1 MKSIQRLT
9 YTLLAS
15 AILTACG
22 GGGGG
27 GATGGVPDVAN
38 GGIGGS
44 GSGTVTGFGSIYI
57 NDIRHFEFDD
67 STEVRIDGDTST
79 DDNIKLGMVVEVNV
93 GDDVNDDFTSGTL
106 VSVEAHH
113 LVKGSVTSVNPL
125 RVLSQDIS
133 VISATV
139 LDSVPGNDVSNLN
152 LGDVVEIAGHQDATG
167 QIRAS
172 RIEYKAGGVP
182 EWQLRGEVTAAA
194 GDLINIGDQPVN
206 VSGATVENC
215 SGAAAVNDYVEIK
228 ATPVS
233 NLADGE
239 AIIATKVECVTP
251 GLSAADDGST
261 LKASFEGFIDSVI
274 TAGSRFTLNGQTVVV
289 GSGTV
294 YENGSNIDLTV
305 GARLEAEGTLDDAGV
320 LTAVKIR
327 FREARV
333 RIEAPLV
340 LGNID
345 ISSGNRF
352 TLLGVQIETLPT
364 TEDEVGIAGGIA
376 GDQQVEVRGFV
387 DAEGTVYAQ
396 EIRDRGE
403 ADSSDTE
410 VRAPVTEKSAS
421 GFTMLGLSIDLSGAT
436 LQDRNGAIIS
446 ESEFLQTLR
455 IGQEVQV
462 SDADFNET
470 TLTLSG
476 GEIELE
482 D

>member
-1 MKSIQRLT
+1 MKTIQRLT

-27 GATGGVPDVAN
+27 DGATGGVPDVAN

-67 STEVRIDGDTST
+67 ATEVRVDGETT
-79 DDNIKLGMVVEVNV
+79 TEDNVKLGMVVEVNV

-106 VSVEAHH
+106 VTVEAHH
-113 LVKGSVTSVNPL
+113 LVKGPVTSVNPL
-125 RVLSQDIS
+125 RVMSQEIS

-139 LDSVPGNDVSNLN
+139 LDNVEGNDVSSLSV
-152 LGDVVEIAGHQDATG
+152 GDIVEIAGHQDANG
-167 QIRAS
+167 LIRAS

-182 EWQLRGEVTAAA
+182 VWQLRGEVTGAA
-194 GDLINIGDQPVN
+194 GDLINIGAQPVN

-215 SGAAAVNDYVEIK
+215 GGAASVNDYVEIK

-233 NLADGE
+233 DLANGE
-239 AIIATKVECVTP
+239 TVLATRVECVTP
-251 GLSAADDGST
+251 GLSAAENGST
-261 LKASFEGFIDSVI
+261 LKASFEGFIDSVLN
-274 TAGSRFTLNGQTVVV
+274 AGSRFTLNGQTVVV
-289 GSGTV
+289 NSNTL
-294 YENGSNIDLTV
+294 YENGSNIDLAV
-305 GARLEAEGTLDDAGV
+305 GARLEAEGTIDDAGV

-333 RIEAPLV
+333 RIEAPLTT
-340 LGNID
+340 GDID
-345 ISSGNRF
+345 SETRF

-364 TEDEVGIAGGIA
+364 TDDEVGIAGGIV

-387 DAEGTVYAQ
+387 DAEGTVYAE

-421 GFTMLGLSIDLSGAT
+421 GFTMLGLSVDLSGAT
-436 LQDRNGAIIS
+436 LQDRNGGIIS
-446 ESEFLQTLR
+446 ETEFLQTLR

-462 SDADFNET
+462 SDANFNES